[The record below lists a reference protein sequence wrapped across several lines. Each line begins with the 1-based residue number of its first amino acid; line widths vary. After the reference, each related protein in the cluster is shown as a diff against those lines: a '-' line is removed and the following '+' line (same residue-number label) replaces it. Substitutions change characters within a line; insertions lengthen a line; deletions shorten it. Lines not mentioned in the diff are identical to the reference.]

1 VRPLV
6 GSSSKMNLTSSE
18 ARTYLLTLRDLVVG
32 MDGVDLFVLPP
43 FTSLWVARECLEGS
57 AVAWGAQDMHADEDG
72 AHTGDISARMLADL
86 GCAYVEVGH
95 SERRRD
101 HHETDAIVA
110 AKVAQAARHGL
121 TPVMC
126 VGEAVRADA
135 TTAGPTVARQ
145 VERGLALLEPGTRP
159 ALVIAYEPVWA
170 IGSGATSADPAHI
183 EVMHG
188 HIRGSLEAVGRAAD
202 ARVIY
207 GGSVDP
213 GTAAAILA
221 RDGVDGLFVGRAA
234 LDPAVFAAIA
244 RIAVDSR
251 G

>member
-1 VRPLV
+1 
-6 GSSSKMNLTSSE
+6 
-18 ARTYLLTLRDLVVG
+18 

-57 AVAWGAQDMHADEDG
+57 AIAWGAQDVHAEEDG

-101 HHETDAIVA
+101 HHESDAMVA
-110 AKVAQAARHGL
+110 AKVAQAVRHGM

-126 VGEAVRADA
+126 VGEGERVDT
-135 TTAGPTVARQ
+135 TTAHRTVVAQ
-145 VERGLALLEPGTRP
+145 VERGLAQLQPGTKP
-159 ALVIAYEPVWA
+159 GLVIAYEPVWA
-170 IGSGATSADPAHI
+170 IGSGASSADPAYI
-183 EVMHG
+183 EAMHA
-188 HIRGSLEAVGRAAD
+188 HIRRSLVEAGRAAD
-202 ARVIY
+202 VRVIY

-213 GTAAAILA
+213 GSAAAILA

-234 LDPAVFAAIA
+234 LDPATFAAIA
-244 RIAVDSR
+244 RIALDR
-251 G
+251 RD

>member
-1 VRPLV
+1 
-6 GSSSKMNLTSSE
+6 
-18 ARTYLLTLRDLVVG
+18 

-57 AVAWGAQDMHADEDG
+57 AIAWGAQDVHAEEDG

-101 HHETDAIVA
+101 HHESDAMVA
-110 AKVAQAARHGL
+110 AKVAQAVRHGM

-126 VGEAVRADA
+126 VGEGVRVDS
-135 TTAGPTVARQ
+135 TTAHRTVVAQ
-145 VERGLALLEPGTRP
+145 VERGLAQLLPGTKP
-159 ALVIAYEPVWA
+159 GLVIAYEPVWA
-170 IGSGATSADPAHI
+170 IGSGASSADPAYI
-183 EVMHG
+183 EAMHG
-188 HIRGSLEAVGRAAD
+188 HIRRSLVEAGRAAD
-202 ARVIY
+202 VRVIY

-213 GTAAAILA
+213 GSAAAILA

-234 LDPAVFAAIA
+234 LDPATFAAIA
-244 RIAVDSR
+244 RIALDR
-251 G
+251 RD

>member
-1 VRPLV
+1 MRPLV
-6 GSSSKMNLTSSE
+6 GTSSKMNLTSSE
-18 ARTYLLTLRDLVVG
+18 ARQYLLTLRELLGG

-57 AVAWGAQDMHADEDG
+57 AIAWGAQDVHAEEDG

-101 HHETDAIVA
+101 HHESDAMVA
-110 AKVAQAARHGL
+110 AKVAQAVRHGM

-126 VGEAVRADA
+126 VGEPVRVDP
-135 TTAGPTVARQ
+135 TTAHRTVVAQ
-145 VERGLALLEPGTRP
+145 VERGLAQIQPGTKP

-170 IGSGATSADPAHI
+170 IGSGASSAEPAYIEAMHAHI
-183 EVMHG
+183 
-188 HIRGSLEAVGRAAD
+188 RRSLVEGGRAAD
-202 ARVIY
+202 VRVIY

-213 GTAAAILA
+213 GSAAAILA

-234 LDPAVFAAIA
+234 LDPATFAAIA
-244 RIAVDSR
+244 RIALDR
-251 G
+251 QD

>member
-1 VRPLV
+1 
-6 GSSSKMNLTSSE
+6 MNLTSSE
-18 ARTYLLTLRDLVVG
+18 TRQYLLTLRDLLGG

-57 AVAWGAQDMHADEDG
+57 AIDWGAQDIHADEDG

-101 HHETDAIVA
+101 HHETDAMVA
-110 AKVAQAARHGL
+110 AKVAQAVRHGL

-126 VGEAVRADA
+126 VGEGVRADA
-135 TTAGPTVARQ
+135 TTARRSVVAQ
-145 VERGLALLEPGTRP
+145 VESGLASLLPGTKP

-170 IGSGATSADPAHI
+170 IGSGASSADPAYI
-183 EVMHG
+183 EVMHA
-188 HIRGSLEAVGRAAD
+188 HIRRSLDDAGRAAD
-202 ARVIY
+202 VRVIY

-213 GTAAAILA
+213 RGAAAILA

-234 LDPAVFAAIA
+234 LDPATFAAIA
-244 RIAVDSR
+244 RIAIDSR